1 MALYLGFQLWAPPI
15 SFFSLHF
22 HRVVPDPDWLARQG
36 DWASAAGHPSCRR
49 RPARLRSASSP
60 DPPPPR
66 IRRRRLLLAGRGRGE
81 VAAVSVLQADAAAP
95 RRHLAAGSRQD
106 PQGELLLLLRFS
118 FVCSCQ
124 VAADGG
130 ACSSDFLS
138 RTRKNHSI
146 RELGGHIAHASWF
159 SAAHGASASSCR
171 DGVAGQGLDSL
182 AQRKTLLKGG
192 T

>member
-1 MALYLGFQLWAPPI
+1 V
-15 SFFSLHF
+15 SFCS
-22 HRVVPDPDWLARQG
+22 
-36 DWASAAGHPSCRR
+36 SCG
-49 RPARLRSASSP
+49 SP
-60 DPPPPR
+60 
-66 IRRRRLLLAGRGRGE
+66 
-81 VAAVSVLQADAAAP
+81 
-95 RRHLAAGSRQD
+95 
-106 PQGELLLLLRFS
+106 

-124 VAADGG
+124 AAAGGG

-171 DGVAGQGLDSL
+171 YGVAGQGLDSL

-192 T
+192 TGFCPFVGQFMS